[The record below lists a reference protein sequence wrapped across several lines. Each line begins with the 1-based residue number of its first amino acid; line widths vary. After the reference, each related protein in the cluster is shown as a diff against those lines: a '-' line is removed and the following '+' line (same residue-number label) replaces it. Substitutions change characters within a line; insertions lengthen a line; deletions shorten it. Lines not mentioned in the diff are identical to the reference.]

1 MSLRSLKSA
10 REIVSKLQSGSGA
23 QKLSPQV
30 TKISLAYAFKGKTE
44 CAGAKHFLQENLP
57 RMQYNNPDVEFE
69 VFKSADPATKPS
81 VTVHFGERGSKT
93 IDIPTMQSDTICDK
107 VFQASP

>member
-1 MSLRSLKSA
+1 MVIAWEDGELNGRQSPAKHTTYWKSIVAPLFLTLFTYIDPDTAMSLRSLKSA

-44 CAGAKHFLQENLP
+44 CAGAK
-57 RMQYNNPDVEFE
+57 
-69 VFKSADPATKPS
+69 
-81 VTVHFGERGSKT
+81 
-93 IDIPTMQSDTICDK
+93 
-107 VFQASP
+107 